1 MFYPDGRVF
10 NGEWEKE
17 KMKKG
22 EMSYLQADGS
32 RIIKHETY
40 DAQSDENNKI
50 RSWDQKTVQSL
61 SDSKC
66 IANDE
71 YDKLLLASPQLK

>member
-1 MFYPDGRVF
+1 MF
-10 NGEWEKE
+10 NGEWEKD

-40 DAQSDENNKI
+40 DAQSDDKNNMPPSK
-50 RSWDQKTVQSL
+50 QKPVQSVG
-61 SDSKC
+61 DSKC

>member
-1 MFYPDGRVF
+1 
-10 NGEWEKE
+10 
-17 KMKKG
+17 MKKG

-40 DAQSDENNKI
+40 DAQSDIKNNI
-50 RSWDQKTVQSL
+50 GFWDQKPVQSVG
-61 SDSKC
+61 DNKRV
-66 IANDE
+66 ANEE

>member
-1 MFYPDGRVF
+1 
-10 NGEWEKE
+10 
-17 KMKKG
+17 MKKG
-22 EMSYLQADGS
+22 EMSYLQADGM

-40 DAQSDENNKI
+40 DAQSDYKNNI
-50 RSWDQKTVQSL
+50 VFFNQKPVQSV

-66 IANDE
+66 IPNDE